1 MSEKR
6 VFGVEYKVVFE
17 GYVAPFEVEKK
28 EGPTELGPQVEAYWE
43 EIKRNIRKMDMNDWQ
58 LELSCERCGGLVY
71 LDEGKVT
78 FECECTT
85 ESPNTQ
91 R

>member
-17 GYVAPFEVEKK
+17 GYVAPYEVEKK
-28 EGPTELGPQVEAYWE
+28 DGPTEIGPQVEAYWE
-43 EIKRNIRKMDMNDWQ
+43 AIRKDISKMDWKDFE
-58 LELSCERCGGLVY
+58 LALSCECCGEVVHLY
-71 LDEGKVT
+71 DGKVT

-85 ESPNTQ
+85 ETPDP